1 MLPNLN
7 RYIIVLTSL
16 AVNIIICL
24 NFLDDH
30 SFQFAEKILSNLIII
45 EENYS
50 NKYGVVNNSFENR
63 L

>member
-30 SFQFAEKILSNLIII
+30 SFQFAEKILNNLIII